1 MTWRA
6 TEELLERVRHQAVEQ
21 GRSLNDWV
29 TVVLDA
35 ASDPANAG
43 GQAERLRERLGRAGL
58 LEGHGGGGP
67 DPVTPIRS
75 AAVHPPA
82 AHPPAARPTGARP
95 TPERLAQARAA
106 AGRGLTLS
114 EIVSDG
120 RG

>member
-1 MTWRA
+1 MAQMTWRA
-6 TEELLERVRHQAVEQ
+6 TEELLERVRHQAVEL

-67 DPVTPIRS
+67 DPVTPAR
-75 AAVHPPA
+75 PTG
-82 AHPPAARPTGARP
+82 ARPTGARP
-95 TPERLAQARAA
+95 TPELLAQARAA
-106 AGRGLTLS
+106 AGRGPTLS